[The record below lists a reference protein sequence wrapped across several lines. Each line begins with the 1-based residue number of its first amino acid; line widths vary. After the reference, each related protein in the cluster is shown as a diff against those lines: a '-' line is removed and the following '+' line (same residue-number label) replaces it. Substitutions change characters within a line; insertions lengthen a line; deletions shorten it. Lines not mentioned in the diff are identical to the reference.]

1 MAKKQEHIAI
11 LKPTP
16 REFVKLWNQV
26 RQALE
31 KQLASS
37 EYVSCPTVILSLQY
51 TPELMQ
57 KVELVVARF
66 ANDVDNYELVKDVKL
81 GVCRQDEFVNVT
93 MRFSSRER
101 THTNLL

>member
-16 REFVKLWNQV
+16 REFVRLWNQV

-37 EYVSCPTVILSLQY
+37 ENVSCPTVILSLQY

-66 ANDVDNYELVKDVKL
+66 ANDEDNYELVKDVRL
-81 GVCRQDEFVNVT
+81 SVCYQGDFVNVVLKS
-93 MRFSSRER
+93 MARA
-101 THTNLL
+101 

>member
-16 REFVKLWNQV
+16 REFVRLWNQV
-26 RQALE
+26 RQAFE

-37 EYVSCPTVILSLQY
+37 ENVSCPTVILSLQY

-66 ANDVDNYELVKDVKL
+66 ANDEDNYELVKDVKL
-81 GVCRQDEFVNVT
+81 RVCHQDEFVNIVLQS
-93 MRFSSRER
+93 MARA
-101 THTNLL
+101 

>member
-16 REFVKLWNQV
+16 REFVRLWNQV

-31 KQLASS
+31 KLLASS
-37 EYVSCPTVILSLQY
+37 ANVSCPTVILSLQY

-66 ANDVDNYELVKDVKL
+66 ANDEDNYELVKDVRL
-81 GVCRQDEFVNVT
+81 SVCYQGDFVNVVL
-93 MRFSSRER
+93 EKK
-101 THTNLL
+101 

>member
-1 MAKKQEHIAI
+1 MAKSLENIVI

-16 REFVKLWNQV
+16 REFVRLWNQV

-37 EYVSCPTVILSLQY
+37 EYFSCPTVILSLQY

-66 ANDVDNYELVKDVKL
+66 ANDEDNYELVKDVKL
-81 GVCRQDEFVNVT
+81 SVCHQDDFVNVVL
-93 MRFSSRER
+93 EKK
-101 THTNLL
+101 

>member
-16 REFVKLWNQV
+16 REFVRLWNQV

-37 EYVSCPTVILSLQY
+37 ENVSCPTVILSLQY

-66 ANDVDNYELVKDVKL
+66 ANDEDNYELVKDVRL
-81 GVCRQDEFVNVT
+81 SVCYQDEFVNIVLKR
-93 MRFSSRER
+93 MARA
-101 THTNLL
+101 

>member
-1 MAKKQEHIAI
+1 MVTKKEHIAI

-16 REFVKLWNQV
+16 REFVRLWNQV

-31 KQLASS
+31 KLLASS
-37 EYVSCPTVILSLQY
+37 ANVSCPTVILSLQY

-66 ANDVDNYELVKDVKL
+66 TNDEDNYELVKDVRL
-81 GVCRQDEFVNVT
+81 SVCYQDEFVNIVLKS
-93 MRFSSRER
+93 MARA
-101 THTNLL
+101 

>member
-16 REFVKLWNQV
+16 REFVRLWNQV

-31 KQLASS
+31 KHLASS
-37 EYVSCPTVILSLQY
+37 EYVSCPAAILSLQY

-57 KVELVVARF
+57 KVKLVVARF
-66 ANDVDNYELVKDVKL
+66 ANDEDNCELVKDVKL
-81 GVCRQDEFVNVT
+81 SVCHQDEFVNVVLENKQCACVSA
-93 MRFSSRER
+93 RA
-101 THTNLL
+101 

>member
-1 MAKKQEHIAI
+1 MAKIKEHIAI

-16 REFVKLWNQV
+16 REFVRLRNQV
-26 RQALE
+26 CQALE

-57 KVELVVARF
+57 KVELVVVRF
-66 ANDVDNYELVKDVKL
+66 ANDEDNYELVKNVKL
-81 GVCRQDEFVNVT
+81 SVCHQDEFVNVI
-93 MRFSSRER
+93 MCFCPRER
-101 THTNLL
+101 AHTNN

>member
-16 REFVKLWNQV
+16 REFVRLWNQV

-37 EYVSCPTVILSLQY
+37 ENVSCPTVILSLQY

-66 ANDVDNYELVKDVKL
+66 ANDEDNYELVKDVKL
-81 GVCRQDEFVNVT
+81 RVCHQDEFVNIVLQS
-93 MRFSSRER
+93 MARA
-101 THTNLL
+101 

>member
-16 REFVKLWNQV
+16 REFVRLWNQV
-26 RQALE
+26 RQALG

-57 KVELVVARF
+57 KVELVVSRF
-66 ANDVDNYELVKDVKL
+66 ANDEDNYEQVKNVKL
-81 GVCRQDEFVNVT
+81 SVYHQDDLVNVVLEN
-93 MRFSSRER
+93 M
-101 THTNLL
+101 

>member
-1 MAKKQEHIAI
+1 MVTKKEHIAI

-16 REFVKLWNQV
+16 REFVRLWNQV

-31 KQLASS
+31 KLLASS
-37 EYVSCPTVILSLQY
+37 ANVSCPTVILSLQY

-66 ANDVDNYELVKDVKL
+66 ANDEDNYELVKDVRL
-81 GVCRQDEFVNVT
+81 SVCYQDEFVNIVLKS
-93 MRFSSRER
+93 MARA
-101 THTNLL
+101 

>member
-1 MAKKQEHIAI
+1 MAKNQEHIAI

-16 REFVKLWNQV
+16 REFVRLWNQV
-26 RQALE
+26 RQALK

-57 KVELVVARF
+57 KVELVVVRF
-66 ANDVDNYELVKDVKL
+66 INDEDNYELVKDVKL
-81 GVCRQDEFVNVT
+81 SVCHQDEFVNVT
-93 MRFSSRER
+93 MCFSSRER
-101 THTNLL
+101 AHTNLL

>member
-16 REFVKLWNQV
+16 REFVRLWNQV

-37 EYVSCPTVILSLQY
+37 ENVSCPTVILSLQY

-66 ANDVDNYELVKDVKL
+66 ANDEDNYELVKDVRL
-81 GVCRQDEFVNVT
+81 SVCYQGDFVNVVL
-93 MRFSSRER
+93 EKK
-101 THTNLL
+101 

>member
-1 MAKKQEHIAI
+1 MAKSLENIVI

-16 REFVKLWNQV
+16 REFVRLWNQV

-31 KQLASS
+31 KQLASC
-37 EYVSCPTVILSLQY
+37 EYVSCLTVILSLQY

-66 ANDVDNYELVKDVKL
+66 ANDEDNYELVKDVKL
-81 GVCRQDEFVNVT
+81 SVCHQDDFVNVVL
-93 MRFSSRER
+93 EKK
-101 THTNLL
+101 

>member
-16 REFVKLWNQV
+16 REFVRLWNQV

-31 KQLASS
+31 KLLASS
-37 EYVSCPTVILSLQY
+37 ANVSCPTVILSLQY

-66 ANDVDNYELVKDVKL
+66 ANDEDNYELVKDVRL
-81 GVCRQDEFVNVT
+81 SVCYQDEFVNIVLKS
-93 MRFSSRER
+93 MARA
-101 THTNLL
+101 

>member
-16 REFVKLWNQV
+16 REFVRLWNQV

-66 ANDVDNYELVKDVKL
+66 ANDEDNYELVKDVRL
-81 GVCRQDEFVNVT
+81 SVCYQDEFVNVVI
-93 MRFSSRER
+93 S
-101 THTNLL
+101 

>member
-16 REFVKLWNQV
+16 REFVRLWNQV
-26 RQALE
+26 RLALE

-37 EYVSCPTVILSLQY
+37 ENVSCPTVILSLQY

-66 ANDVDNYELVKDVKL
+66 ANDEDNYELVKDVRL
-81 GVCRQDEFVNVT
+81 SVCYQDEFVNIVLKS
-93 MRFSSRER
+93 MARA
-101 THTNLL
+101 

>member
-16 REFVKLWNQV
+16 REFVRLWNQV

-37 EYVSCPTVILSLQY
+37 ENVSCPTVILSLQY

-66 ANDVDNYELVKDVKL
+66 ANDEDNYELVKDVRL
-81 GVCRQDEFVNVT
+81 SVCYQDEFVNIVLKS
-93 MRFSSRER
+93 MARA
-101 THTNLL
+101 

>member
-16 REFVKLWNQV
+16 REFVRLWNQV

-57 KVELVVARF
+57 KVELVVVRF
-66 ANDVDNYELVKDVKL
+66 ANDVDNYELVKDVKF
-81 GVCRQDEFVNVT
+81 GVCHQDEFVNVT
-93 MRFSSRER
+93 MCFSSRER